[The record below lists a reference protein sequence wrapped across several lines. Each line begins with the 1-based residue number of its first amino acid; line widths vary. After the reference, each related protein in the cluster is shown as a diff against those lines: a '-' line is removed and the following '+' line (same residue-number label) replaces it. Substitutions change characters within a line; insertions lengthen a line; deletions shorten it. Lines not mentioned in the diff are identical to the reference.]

1 MHNVQ
6 NATWVKCWQ
15 SRKHQGS
22 KEHLIYLHIYSKCCN
37 LNANKDKDQLPFVTN
52 TQNFLLKKEEQIYHN
67 PF

>member
-1 MHNVQ
+1 MLNGLNVG
-6 NATWVKCWQ
+6 N
-15 SRKHQGS
+15 QGS
-22 KEHLIYLHIYSKCCN
+22 ILIYLHFYSKCCN